1 MIEIDGPAHDGRVE
15 YDDRRTTWLE
25 GRGFRVLRF
34 AADDVLSRLDEVL
47 EAILGELTDS
57 AEPPPPA
64 RPGTP
69 PTSRGR
75 DPYLRDWPIKDGP
88 LSTQERLGYSGDWTA

>member
-1 MIEIDGPAHDGRVE
+1 LIEIDGPAHDARTQ
-15 YDDRRTTWLE
+15 YDDRRTTWLV
-25 GRGFRVLRF
+25 RHGFRVLRF

-47 EAILGELTDS
+47 EAILWELGNS

-64 RPGTP
+64 PPGTP

-75 DPYLRDWPIKDGP
+75 DAH
-88 LSTQERLGYSGDWTA
+88 LSSPKTT